1 MTIDEVK
8 NKVVEVLSTEFGI
21 EVEKIV
27 PEANFR
33 DDLDIDSL
41 DAVDMI
47 VLLEEQTNTKFK
59 TLDLMK
65 IKTVQDLHNLVEDHF
80 KTQG

>member
-1 MTIDEVK
+1 MNTDDVK
-8 NKVVEVLSTEFGI
+8 AKVVDVLSSEFGI
-21 EVEKIV
+21 SADKIV

-65 IKTVQDLHNLVEDHF
+65 IKTVSDLHGLIDDHF